1 MNLNTLL
8 IKDWYMGLETE
19 IMLLINWICVAIFF
33 GLMVFFIVLW
43 IRAEKK
49 LARHGES
56 KLFQSSNPANKDN
69 QSK

>member
-19 IMLLINWICVAIFF
+19 IMLLINWIFVAIFF
-33 GLMVFFIVLW
+33 GLMVFFLVLW

-56 KLFQSSNPANKDN
+56 KLFQSSKPVNKDS
-69 QSK
+69 QGK